1 MESPFDVLLVD
12 DDADDEEI
20 EQAYRRRV
28 KEAHP
33 DQGGSVEEFQAV
45 RRAYE
50 RIQAGYE
57 ENGSAPAA
65 STAAKSDENATGSN
79 GNAAGPDA
87 ATTDFAA
94 ADEQSDP
101 EPEPERVYS
110 EVEYLNYEV
119 LSDFGWDSDDDD
131 LFGKAAAAD
140 LDEEDYGAFEV
151 HPGESL
157 LEAAEDRGFAWPFAC
172 RGGACANCA
181 ILLLDGELSMP
192 ASHVLPEELMEQGF
206 RLSCNGMPITD
217 ELKVVYNVKHMPELD
232 DLLLPPQ
239 PFENAYPNR

>member
-12 DDADDEEI
+12 EDADDEEI

-57 ENGSAPAA
+57 PNGRATETTASAAE
-65 STAAKSDENATGSN
+65 TE
-79 GNAAGPDA
+79 AG
-87 ATTDFAA
+87 TTDFEAGRERTA
-94 ADEQSDP
+94 SERDP
-101 EPEPERVYS
+101 ESKPEPGRVS
-110 EVEYLNYEV
+110 SDVEYLNYEV
-119 LSDFGWDSDDDD
+119 LSDFGWETGDDD
-131 LFGKAAAAD
+131 LFGKAAAAG
-140 LDEEDYGAFEV
+140 LDAEDYGAFEV

-157 LEAAEDRGFAWPFAC
+157 LEAAEERGFAWPFAC

-192 ASHVLPEELMEQGF
+192 ASHVLPDELMDEGF

>member
-12 DDADDEEI
+12 ADADDEEI

-28 KEAHP
+28 KDAHP
-33 DQGGSVEEFQAV
+33 DQGGSVKEFQTV

-50 RIQAGYE
+50 KIQAGYE
-57 ENGSAPAA
+57 ENGS
-65 STAAKSDENATGSN
+65 D
-79 GNAAGPDA
+79 AG
-87 ATTDFAA
+87 TDFAGPKRDA
-94 ADEQSDP
+94 EPERGAQPESDP
-101 EPEPERVYS
+101 EPERAYS
-110 EVEYLNYEV
+110 EVEYLNYDV
-119 LSDFGWDSDDDD
+119 LSDFGWQTDDAD

-140 LDEEDYGAFEV
+140 LDEVDYGAFEV

-192 ASHVLPEELMEQGF
+192 SSHVLPEELMEQGF

-217 ELKVVYNVKHMPELD
+217 ELQVVYNVKHMPELD
-232 DLLLPPQ
+232 ELLLPPQ
-239 PFENAYPNR
+239 PFENAYPDK

>member
-57 ENGSAPAA
+57 ANGSAAEA
-65 STAAKSDENATGSN
+65 NGTAAGADVETSDFG
-79 GNAAGPDA
+79 
-87 ATTDFAA
+87 A
-94 ADEQSDP
+94 ADGRSNP
-101 EPEPERVYS
+101 EPEPERAYS
-110 EVEYLNYEV
+110 EVEYLNYDV
-119 LSDFGWDSDDDD
+119 LSDFGWEPGDDD

-140 LDEEDYGAFEV
+140 LDEVDYGAFEV

-181 ILLLDGELSMP
+181 VLLLDGELSMP
-192 ASHVLPEELMEQGF
+192 ASHVLPEELMERGF

-239 PFENAYPNR
+239 PFENAYPDR